1 MEDSAVI
8 IILRQ
13 DACLYCR
20 P

>member
-1 MEDSAVI
+1 MEVSAVT